1 VPRLPLYALTVVRPT
16 SQYARL
22 IAMTTPGDSSE
33 RPPEDQPPPGQEP
46 TPFDQAETQFA
57 PIPPPEYEPPAYA
70 HPPPPPESGTP
81 PSGYPPPSY
90 PPPSYTPPQGGYP
103 PPPQSYQPPPGG
115 YPPQPPY
122 QSGPQPPYQSGP
134 QPPYQ
139 SGYPSAPYQSGYPS
153 APYQSGYPSAPYA
166 GGYGASQPRTNGMA
180 IGSLVASI
188 VGVPLT
194 FLCYTGALGA
204 IVGIVLGFIAIN
216 QIKQSG
222 EEGRGFAIAG
232 IIIGAVTLLLTVVL
246 IIIGVGYYAMNR

>member
-1 VPRLPLYALTVVRPT
+1 
-16 SQYARL
+16 
-22 IAMTTPGDSSE
+22 MTTPGDSSE
-33 RPPEDQPPPGQEP
+33 RPPEDQPTPGQEP

-57 PIPPPEYEPPAYA
+57 QIPPPEYQPPAYA
-70 HPPPPPESGTP
+70 PPPPPPPPESGAP

-103 PPPQSYQPPPGG
+103 PSPQSYQPPPGG

-122 QSGPQPPYQSGP
+122 QPGPQPPYQSGP

-139 SGYPSAPYQSGYPS
+139 PGPQPPYQSGPQP
-153 APYQSGYPSAPYA
+153 PYQPGYPSAPYA
-166 GGYGASQPRTNGMA
+166 GGYGAPQRHTNGMA
-180 IGSLVASI
+180 IGSLVASL
-188 VGVPLT
+188 VGVPLM
-194 FLCYTGALGA
+194 FLCYTGILAA
-204 IVGIVLGFIAIN
+204 IVGIVLGIIAIN

-246 IIIGVGYYAMNR
+246 IIIGVGYYAVNR

>member
-1 VPRLPLYALTVVRPT
+1 
-16 SQYARL
+16 
-22 IAMTTPGDSSE
+22 MTTPGDSSE
-33 RPPEDQPPPGQEP
+33 RPPEDQPTPGQES

-57 PIPPPEYEPPAYA
+57 QIPPPEYQPPAYA
-70 HPPPPPESGTP
+70 PPPPPPPPESGAP

-103 PPPQSYQPPPGG
+103 PSPQSYQPPPGG

-122 QSGPQPPYQSGP
+122 QPGPQPPYQSGP

-139 SGYPSAPYQSGYPS
+139 P
-153 APYQSGYPSAPYA
+153 GYPSAPYA
-166 GGYGASQPRTNGMA
+166 GGYGAPQRHTNGMA
-180 IGSLVASI
+180 IGSLVASL
-188 VGVPLT
+188 VGVPLM
-194 FLCYTGALGA
+194 FLCYTGILAA
-204 IVGIVLGFIAIN
+204 IVGIVLGIIAIN

-246 IIIGVGYYAMNR
+246 IIIGVGYYAVNR

>member
-1 VPRLPLYALTVVRPT
+1 
-16 SQYARL
+16 
-22 IAMTTPGDSSE
+22 MTTPGDSSE
-33 RPPEDQPPPGQEP
+33 RPPEDQPTPGQEP

-57 PIPPPEYEPPAYA
+57 QIPPPEYQPPAYA
-70 HPPPPPESGTP
+70 PPPPPPPPESGAP

-103 PPPQSYQPPPGG
+103 PSPQSYQPPPGG

-122 QSGPQPPYQSGP
+122 QPGPQPPYQSGP

-139 SGYPSAPYQSGYPS
+139 P
-153 APYQSGYPSAPYA
+153 GYPSAPYA
-166 GGYGASQPRTNGMA
+166 GGYGAPQRHTNGMA
-180 IGSLVASI
+180 IGSLVASL
-188 VGVPLT
+188 VGVPLM
-194 FLCYTGALGA
+194 FLCYTGILAA
-204 IVGIVLGFIAIN
+204 IVGIVLGIIAIN

-246 IIIGVGYYAMNR
+246 IIIGVGYYAVNR